1 MSHTPRIS
9 KAYTPEAQ
17 ELVEQFLI
25 LAADMKSLTA
35 EEESRLIAAMQSQLS
50 ARMSTLLNA

>member
-9 KAYTPEAQ
+9 RAYTPQAQ
-17 ELVEQFLI
+17 EYVEEFLI
-25 LAADMKSLTA
+25 LASDIKTLSPD
-35 EEESRLIAAMQSQLS
+35 EEMRLIAAMQSQLA